1 MQIGVDWNVPIRLG
15 DATVLP
21 GDLVLAN
28 DEAAIFFPPEI
39 ADEVI
44 ARAVKH
50 RDEEN
55 YKREL
60 VHSKKYKFRDA
71 YPLRPVP

>member
-1 MQIGVDWNVPIRLG
+1 M
-15 DATVLP
+15 P
-21 GDLVLAN
+21 GVLALAT

-44 ARAVKH
+44 ARAAKH

-55 YKREL
+55 YEREL
-60 VHSKKYKFRDA
+60 VRNKKYKFRDA
-71 YPLRPVP
+71 